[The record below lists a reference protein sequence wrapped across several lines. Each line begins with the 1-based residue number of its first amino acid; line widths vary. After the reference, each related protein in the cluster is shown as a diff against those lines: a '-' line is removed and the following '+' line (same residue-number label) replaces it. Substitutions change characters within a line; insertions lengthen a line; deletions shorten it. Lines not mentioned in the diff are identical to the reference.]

1 MILIDEKIPLVEE
14 ILKEWE
20 AMIGSDYEGYKN
32 HVYRMA
38 HFCLSLTQK
47 NQLAA
52 QGSNKV
58 LNYMFNKIYYE
69 SPNW

>member
-38 HFCLSLTQK
+38 HFCLSLT
-47 NQLAA
+47 
-52 QGSNKV
+52 
-58 LNYMFNKIYYE
+58 
-69 SPNW
+69 